1 MGINLLLVGAGK
13 MGGALLQRMAGE
25 VEAYVVDPAPPSSKL
40 TVLAGVN
47 WLASPD
53 KIDPAF
59 APEIVVFAT
68 KPQYAAQILPAYK
81 RFEASVFL
89 SIMAG
94 TTLAGIAKL
103 LGGQNFAVVRSMP
116 NLPASIGQGISVA
129 VPNKNVNSAQRAL
142 CAKLL
147 GAFGTVVWTGD
158 ENHLDAVTALSG
170 SGPAYVFAL
179 IEAMAAA
186 GEKLGLPQA
195 MAQQLARQT
204 VIGSGALLAQ
214 SKESPEV
221 LRAAVTSPAGTTE
234 AALKQLLAAGG
245 LQDLMLKTMKAAAER
260 AKELAR

>member
-1 MGINLLLVGAGK
+1 MSIKLLLIGGGK
-13 MGGALLQRMAGE
+13 MGGVLLQRMAGE

-40 TVLAGVN
+40 TILAGVN

-53 KIDPAF
+53 KIDPGF
-59 APEIVVFAT
+59 APDIVVFAI
-68 KPQYAAQILPAYK
+68 KPQYAAQVLPAYK
-81 RFEASVFL
+81 RFETSVFL

-94 TTLAGIAKL
+94 TTLGRIAEL
-103 LGGQNFAVVRSMP
+103 LGNKNFDIVRSMP
-116 NLPASIGQGISVA
+116 NLPANIGQGISVA

-142 CAKLL
+142 CDKLL
-147 GAFGTVVWTGD
+147 GAFGAVVWTGD
-158 ENHLDAVTALSG
+158 ENLLNPVTALSG

-195 MAQQLARQT
+195 LAQQLARQT
-204 VIGSGALLAQ
+204 VIGSGLLLAQ
-214 SKESPEV
+214 SKESPET

-245 LQDLMLKTMKAAAER
+245 LHDLMLKTMKAAAER
-260 AKELAR
+260 AKELAQ